1 MIESLHKIN
10 KPDSL
15 AKIAYG
21 ALRHSI
27 LSFNLQQ
34 KKVYNEMA
42 ISQELGL
49 SRTPVREALLRLS
62 SEGLVTFLPRK
73 GFIVTSYT
81 QNEIEEVF
89 ELRLILESVVIRK
102 IAAKI
107 SQNNIDNLREYI
119 VLQRQAASENDYHG
133 FMLSD
138 RAFHKTFF
146 ELAGNSKLIEIM
158 NNFQDICH
166 MAGICYLKIDG
177 LYGKSIH
184 DHQAILKSLEK
195 RDADKAEAAIID
207 HINKVKAAV
216 IKTINSDSE
225 SKK

>member
-15 AKIAYG
+15 AKIAYR
-21 ALRHSI
+21 ALRDSI
-27 LSFNLQQ
+27 LSFKLQQ
-34 KKVYNEMA
+34 KTVYNEMSVA
-42 ISQELGL
+42 QELGL

-62 SEGLVTFLPRK
+62 SEGLITFLPRK

-81 QNEIEEVF
+81 QNDIEEVF

-102 IAAKI
+102 IANKI
-107 SQNNIDNLREYI
+107 SQKKIDTLREYI
-119 VLQRQAASENDYHG
+119 ELQEQAAAENDYHS

-146 ELAGNSKLIEIM
+146 ELGGNSKLIEIV

-166 MAGICYLKIDG
+166 MVGICYLKIDG
-177 LYGKSIH
+177 LYQRAID
-184 DHQAILKSLEK
+184 DHLAILKSLEE
-195 RDADKAEAAIID
+195 RDADKAVAAITN
-207 HINKVKAAV
+207 HINQVKTAV
-216 IKTINSDSE
+216 IKTISSDSE
-225 SKK
+225 SEK

>member
-1 MIESLHKIN
+1 MVESLHKIK

-15 AKIAYG
+15 ATIAYG
-21 ALRHSI
+21 ALRDSI
-27 LSFNLQQ
+27 LSFSLQQ
-34 KKVYNEMA
+34 KTVYNEMA
-42 ISQELGL
+42 VSQELGL

-81 QNEIEEVF
+81 QEEIEEVF
-89 ELRLILESVVIRK
+89 ELRLILESVVVRK

-107 SQNNIDNLREYI
+107 NQNNIDHLSEYI
-119 VLQRQAASENDYHG
+119 KLQQQAASENDYHG

-146 ELAGNSKLIEIM
+146 ELAGNSKLLEIM

-166 MAGICYLKIDG
+166 MVGICYLKIDG
-177 LYGKSIH
+177 LYGRSIH

-195 RDADKAEAAIID
+195 RDGDKAEAAIID
-207 HINKVKAAV
+207 HINQVKSAV
-216 IKTINSDSE
+216 IQTIKSDTE
-225 SKK
+225 SGD

>member
-1 MIESLHKIN
+1 MIESLHKVN

-34 KKVYNEMA
+34 ETVYNEMSV
-42 ISQELGL
+42 SQELGL

-107 SQNNIDNLREYI
+107 SQDNIDKLREYI
-119 VLQRQAASENDYHG
+119 VLQQRAASEDDYHG

-166 MAGICYLKIDG
+166 MAGMCYLKIDG
-177 LYGKSIH
+177 LYGRSIH
-184 DHQAILKSLEK
+184 DHQEILKSLEK
-195 RDADKAEAAIID
+195 RDADKAEAAITN
-207 HINKVKAAV
+207 HINQVKAAV
-216 IKTINSDSE
+216 IKTINSESE
-225 SKK
+225 SRK

>member
-21 ALRHSI
+21 ALRQSI

-34 KKVYNEMA
+34 RTVYNEMSVA
-42 ISQELGL
+42 QELGL

-102 IAAKI
+102 IAAQI
-107 SQNNIDNLREYI
+107 NQNNIDNLKKYI
-119 VLQRQAASENDYHG
+119 ELQQQAASENDYHG

-166 MAGICYLKIDG
+166 MVGICYLKIDG
-177 LYGKSIH
+177 LYGRSIH

-195 RDADKAEAAIID
+195 RDAYKAAVAIIN
-207 HINKVKAAV
+207 HINHVKAAV
-216 IKTINSDSE
+216 IKTTNSDSE
-225 SKK
+225 SKN